1 MNLNTSVILFEIF
14 FINTSSLSLAK
25 CAPHT
30 TQSHAR
36 CGRMSQLL
44 FQSLTVYLQV
54 VVIVLQHCG
63 SGSLDLPRCCRVAH
77 SNENRPQM
85 VFPALCS
92 CTAKHSSRESHS
104 NQHGYSEFMYLCHAS
119 ALAVLFRLLFLH
131 NLVWVFKRLYLH
143 EKFERSASEC
153 GQFHPLKTRLNLF
166 SQGSVLL
173 QLAII

>member
-1 MNLNTSVILFEIF
+1 M
-14 FINTSSLSLAK
+14 
-25 CAPHT
+25 
-30 TQSHAR
+30 
-36 CGRMSQLL
+36 
-44 FQSLTVYLQV
+44 YLQV

-63 SGSLDLPRCCRVAH
+63 SGSLALPRCCRVAH

-104 NQHGYSEFMYLCHAS
+104 NQRGYSEFMYLCHAS
-119 ALAVLFRLLFLH
+119 ALPVLFRLLFVH

-153 GQFHPLKTRLNLF
+153 GWFQAGAAAWLCPQAGCAAAFPEDLP
-166 SQGSVLL
+166 GIVPEELL
-173 QLAII
+173 SSSDGQNR